1 MISERP
7 SHPNPQN
14 LSSNTFHGKGD
25 FADVINLMILLWEDY
40 LGLSKWNQ
48 CNHKASYKRETGV
61 VEREDDGDTSQEM

>member
-1 MISERP
+1 M
-7 SHPNPQN
+7 NVT
-14 LSSNTFHGKGD
+14 LHGKGD